1 MKNYFEINPIEKLY
15 LYQKEEFENQI
26 VNMDTMLK
34 KAEIEEGSKFDMITD
49 RLQELLKDKDYSEI
63 NKMIIDYE
71 LTKFKHED
79 MMYFWYY
86 KLGFNDSSKLYK

>member
-1 MKNYFEINPIEKLY
+1 MENYFKVNPIQKLY

-26 VNMDTMLK
+26 VTIDTALK
-34 KAEIEEGSKFDMITD
+34 KAETEEVTKFDIITD
-49 RLQELLKDKDYSEI
+49 KLQELLKDKDYSEI

-71 LTKFKHED
+71 LAKFKHED

>member
-49 RLQELLKDKDYSEI
+49 RLQELLKDKD
-63 NKMIIDYE
+63 K
-71 LTKFKHED
+71 
-79 MMYFWYY
+79 
-86 KLGFNDSSKLYK
+86 

>member
-1 MKNYFEINPIEKLY
+1 MENYFKVNPIEKLY

-26 VNMDTMLK
+26 VNIDTAFK
-34 KAEIEEGSKFDMITD
+34 KAEIE
-49 RLQELLKDKDYSEI
+49 
-63 NKMIIDYE
+63 KMIIDYE
-71 LTKFKHED
+71 LAKLKYED

>member
-26 VNMDTMLK
+26 VNMDTILK
-34 KAEIEEGSKFDMITD
+34 KAEIEEGAKFDMITEK
-49 RLQELLKDKDYSEI
+49 LQELLKDKDYSKI
-63 NKMIIDYE
+63 NKIIIDYE
-71 LTKFKHED
+71 LAKFKHED

-86 KLGFNDSSKLYK
+86 KLGFNDSSKTL

>member
-1 MKNYFEINPIEKLY
+1 MENYFNVNPIEKLY

-26 VNMDTMLK
+26 VNINITLK
-34 KAEIEEGSKFDMITD
+34 KAETEEVAKFDIITD
-49 RLQELLKDKDYSEI
+49 KLQELLKDKDYSEI

-71 LTKFKHED
+71 LAKFKHED

>member
-34 KAEIEEGSKFDMITD
+34 KAEIEEGSNFDMITD
-49 RLQELLKDKDYSEI
+49 KLLFVY
-63 NKMIIDYE
+63 N
-71 LTKFKHED
+71 TKI
-79 MMYFWYY
+79 
-86 KLGFNDSSKLYK
+86 L